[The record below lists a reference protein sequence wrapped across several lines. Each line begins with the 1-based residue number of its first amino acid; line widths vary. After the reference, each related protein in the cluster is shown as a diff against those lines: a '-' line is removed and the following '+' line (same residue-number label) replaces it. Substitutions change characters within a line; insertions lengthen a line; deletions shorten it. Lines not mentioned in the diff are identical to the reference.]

1 MNIITTTGQD
11 ILSLNFDID
20 SGVREGDFHRIGN
33 LRKIPKE
40 FALTN
45 GRLPMWP
52 FVGGFAGFSSWWPF
66 IYISRLENHKYN
78 IEILAFI

>member
-1 MNIITTTGQD
+1 MITTTGQD
-11 ILSLNFDID
+11 ILSSNFNID
-20 SGVREGDFHRIGN
+20 SGVREGDIHRIGN
-33 LRKIPKE
+33 LRKILKE

-45 GRLPMWP
+45 GRLSMWP

-66 IYISRLENHKYN
+66 IYISQLENRNYN